1 MSIRYI
7 HNLFLLHFNVG
18 IHIAHAINDALLSH
32 VSLFELCVARAHRC
46 TNRLTKPR
54 KDKYHFMLKSTYHSE
69 DELTV
74 LLTQTVSL
82 EIETFYKLER
92 FRIRVRHPTGNM
104 TLYRFDEEWDILR
117 KAPTDYRHIKI
128 VSPRQFHWEIERI
141 FERFLAPVIK
151 M

>member
-18 IHIAHAINDALLSH
+18 IHIVHVINDALLSH
-32 VSLFELCVARAHRC
+32 TNLFELCIARAYRC
-46 TNRLTKPR
+46 TNHLRKPHE
-54 KDKYHFMLKSTYHSE
+54 DKYHFFLKSTYHSE

-74 LLTQTVSL
+74 LLTSTVFL
-82 EIETFYKLER
+82 EIEMFYKFER
-92 FRIRVRHPTGNM
+92 FRVRVRHPVGNI
-104 TLYRFDEEWDILR
+104 TLYCVGEEWDVLR
-117 KAPTDYRHIKI
+117 KAPIDYRHIKI
-128 VSPRQFHWEIERI
+128 VSPRQLHWEIERI